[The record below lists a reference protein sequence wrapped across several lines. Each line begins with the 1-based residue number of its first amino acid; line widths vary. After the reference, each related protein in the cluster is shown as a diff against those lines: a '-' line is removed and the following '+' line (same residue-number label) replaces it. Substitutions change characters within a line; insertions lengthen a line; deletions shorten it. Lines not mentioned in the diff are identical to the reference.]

1 MGRGEL
7 DHYGTR
13 FDFVELA
20 MPVARHRLVI
30 PVRVKL
36 PIFYQGNS
44 STSPCPSDTK
54 EPSNSDKEKDESYSS
69 SNARDYGN
77 EGRSRLADLMNV
89 TRERIVRREGVLGR
103 VDRCRIWNPVT
114 I

>member
-7 DHYGTR
+7 DYHRTR

-20 MPVARHRLVI
+20 MPVARHSLVI

-36 PIFYQGNS
+36 PIFYQGSS
-44 STSPCPSDTK
+44 STPPCPSDPN
-54 EPSNSDKEKDESYSS
+54 EPSNSDKEKEESYSS
-69 SNARDYGN
+69 SDARDYGD
-77 EGRSRLADLMNV
+77 EVGSRLVDLMNV
-89 TRERIVRREGVLGR
+89 ARERIVGREGVLGR
-103 VDRCRIWNPVT
+103 VDRCRIWKPVT